1 VSAPFA
7 GQVAIVSGAAG
18 GIGLACAMRL
28 AADGAAVLLADVKAG
43 PVAEAAAALAD
54 MGRRAKPFAVDLA
67 DADAI
72 DGLVAEA
79 TSTFGRLDI
88 VVNAAGIQPYG
99 TVVDTAPD
107 VWDRV
112 MAVNLKAAYLIA
124 GRSIPHMRKAGGG
137 AIVNIAS
144 VQAFA
149 SSRRVAAY
157 AASKAGLLGLTRA
170 IAVDHAAEGIRCN
183 AICPGSVDTP
193 LLRFAAQQTKGSAT
207 EEEMIAGWG
216 AMHPVGRVGR
226 AEEIAG
232 LVAFLAGPESLFIN
246 GAAITA
252 DGGVMAKLGIL
263 LPD

>member
-1 VSAPFA
+1 VSGSFT
-7 GQVAIVSGAAG
+7 GRVAIVTGAAG
-18 GIGLACAMRL
+18 GIGLASATRL
-28 AADGAAVLLADVKAG
+28 AADGATVVLADVQAG
-43 PVAEAAAALAD
+43 PLAEATAALSEAD
-54 MGRRAKPFAVDLA
+54 RQVKSHAVDLA

-72 DGLVAEA
+72 DELVAETISA
-79 TSTFGRLDI
+79 FGRLDV

-112 MAVNLKAAYLIA
+112 IAVNLKAAYLLA
-124 GRSIPHMRKAGGG
+124 GRSIPHMRKVGG

-144 VQAFA
+144 VQALA
-149 SSRRVAAY
+149 SSRRAAAY

-170 IAVDHAAEGIRCN
+170 IAVDHAGEGIRCN

-193 LLRFAAQQTKGSAT
+193 LLRFAARETKGTAT

-226 AEEIAG
+226 ADEIAA
-232 LVAFLAGPESLFIN
+232 LVAFLAGPESMFIN

-263 LPD
+263 LPE